1 MEEGNL
7 MASTLKDI
15 ADLAGV
21 SVSTASIVMRGN
33 GSKRKISD
41 ATQQKVLAAAKS
53 LNYTPDMRAK
63 ALRSGF
69 SGTAVVT
76 LFWATDI
83 RLQMLSRFIQGLQAA
98 PDGSRCEI
106 MIKTYENDHLREAL
120 TDGTLRGCNGIIIC
134 NPSGSDMDYLE
145 QNNFPVPIVLYN
157 RYSKKYSAV
166 HMDDRIIGQYPA
178 FVFAK
183 HGRKYPAIL
192 KAPSTFGGM
201 NVRTSIFEEQAV
213 SSGMYSPVIIDV
225 ENSMDGG
232 YQGIDLLLSH
242 VTECDCLF
250 CTSDYIALGALKALH
265 RHQVAVPK
273 QLEIIS
279 VGNAY
284 PDLSRYSIPSLSV
297 MSLPMEEMAAACL
310 MILCQH
316 ITSFDT
322 AVISQQLEVRYIA
335 RESCGE

>member
-1 MEEGNL
+1 

-157 RYSKKYSAV
+157 RYSK
-166 HMDDRIIGQYPA
+166 
-178 FVFAK
+178 
-183 HGRKYPAIL
+183 
-192 KAPSTFGGM
+192 
-201 NVRTSIFEEQAV
+201 
-213 SSGMYSPVIIDV
+213 
-225 ENSMDGG
+225 
-232 YQGIDLLLSH
+232 
-242 VTECDCLF
+242 
-250 CTSDYIALGALKALH
+250 
-265 RHQVAVPK
+265 
-273 QLEIIS
+273 
-279 VGNAY
+279 
-284 PDLSRYSIPSLSV
+284 
-297 MSLPMEEMAAACL
+297 
-310 MILCQH
+310 
-316 ITSFDT
+316 
-322 AVISQQLEVRYIA
+322 
-335 RESCGE
+335 